1 MTLSCQIKFYEE
13 TNCLEASVTRLR
25 AFARYFHRSDYPWAK
40 EQKYASSSGV
50 YFLFGPC
57 DEFPRRFYIGQAE
70 IRQNDSLGIV
80 NRMNEKTAHERIN
93 DWTDGVMFVCTDNY
107 FNENPLRL
115 RYLENHLWKD
125 ASCLHPF
132 ECSLPHTY
140 QVVTRSEP
148 RAGFVGEEDQ
158 ETLDEFI
165 QFCKL
170 FLKLA
175 GFPIYCSETAL
186 VPQTLM
192 CSNGAKREMS
202 EQVLQVKEGQ
212 NLPQISHELVAK
224 DERVADLSSQPPV
237 EAKVQEIYHHS
248 AYGNVEAQLYFS
260 EASGDYVLCA
270 GAELKK
276 LTTAK
281 SSTRVLREGHRLHI
295 DANNR
300 TTTDI
305 HFPTRNQAALF
316 VCGTETV
323 NANVYWQPSKNLQGL
338 KLSSIKAEN
347 VPTIGSGASVH
358 GKVHGTDRRFYLRDK
373 EGRYNAQGYLEAD
386 NVHFTVLA
394 GSKLAINP
402 PGIRCEKRIK
412 EKRKLFSS
420 KISNNTL
427 LEDITFDKCSPAAE
441 FVMYR
446 SANGKTEWKDVN
458 GRILGNYIDF
468 S

>member
-50 YFLFGPC
+50 YFLLGPC

-125 ASCLHPF
+125 ASGLHPF

-175 GFPIYCSETAL
+175 GFPIYSSEAAL

-192 CSNGAKREMS
+192 CSNGAKREIFK
-202 EQVLQVKEGQ
+202 QVLQVKEVQ
-212 NLPQISHELVAK
+212 NLPQISHELEAK
-224 DERVADLSSQPPV
+224 DERVADLSSQLPV

-281 SSTRVLREGHRLHI
+281 SSTRVLRERHRLQI

-305 HFPTRNQAALF
+305 HFQTRNQAALF
-316 VCGTETV
+316 VCGRQTV
-323 NANVYWQPSKNLQGL
+323 SANEYWKLSNELQGNNLQSL
-338 KLSSIKAEN
+338 KTSS
-347 VPTIGSGASVH
+347 VPAPVSGSQVQKTANNMSG
-358 GKVHGTDRRFYLRDK
+358 RFYLRDRN
-373 EGRYNAQGYLEAD
+373 GRFDAQGFLEPD
-386 NVHFTVLA
+386 NVQFTVLA
-394 GSKLAINP
+394 GSKIIDMP
-402 PGIRCEKRIK
+402 PGERRIPKIERDPRNYSRIIK
-412 EKRKLFSS
+412 E
-420 KISNNTL
+420 
-427 LEDITFDKCSPAAE
+427 
-441 FVMYR
+441 
-446 SANGKTEWKDVN
+446 
-458 GRILGNYIDF
+458 
-468 S
+468 

>member
-125 ASCLHPF
+125 ASGLHPF

-192 CSNGAKREMS
+192 CSNGAKREIS
-202 EQVLQVKEGQ
+202 EQVLQVKEVQ
-212 NLPQISHELVAK
+212 NLPQISHELEAK
-224 DERVADLSSQPPV
+224 DERVADLSSQLPV

-281 SSTRVLREGHRLHI
+281 SSTRVLRERHRLQI

-305 HFPTRNQAALF
+305 HFQTRNQAALF
-316 VCGTETV
+316 VCGRQTV
-323 NANVYWQPSKNLQGL
+323 SANEYWKLSNELQGNNLQSL
-338 KLSSIKAEN
+338 KTSS
-347 VPTIGSGASVH
+347 VPAPVSGSQVQKTANNMSV
-358 GKVHGTDRRFYLRDK
+358 RFYLRDRN
-373 EGRYNAQGYLEAD
+373 GRFDAQGFLEPD
-386 NVHFTVLA
+386 NVQFTVLA
-394 GSKLAINP
+394 GSKIIDMP
-402 PGIRCEKRIK
+402 PGERRIP
-412 EKRKLFSS
+412 
-420 KISNNTL
+420 KIERDRRNYSRIIKDNTL
-427 LEDITFDKCSPAAE
+427 LQNITFPSRSHAAE
-441 FVMYR
+441 FVVFR
-446 SANGKTEWKDVN
+446 AANGNVEWKDVN
-458 GRILGNYIDF
+458 GVPLGALERP
-468 S
+468 